1 MIVNPDKC
9 NYMCMDENSNDS
21 DILIWNKFILKNS
34 DEVIIPGIT
43 IDQILSFGRLTKH
56 LCKIANQKSRALDE
70 SEKETHI
77 LLNDQISIKLPQ
89 SSLNVLFR
97 TNNLIIKVRERAL
110 RSIIMDNK
118 VVFSQFIHLVR
129 TQNFP
134 KN

>member
-1 MIVNPDKC
+1 MIVNPGKC
-9 NYMCMDENSNDS
+9 NYMCMDENSNDN

-43 IDQILSFGRLTKH
+43 IDQILSFGRFTKH
-56 LCKIANQKSRALDE
+56 LCQIADQKSRALDE

-89 SSLNVLFR
+89 SSLNVLFT

>member
-1 MIVNPDKC
+1 MIVNPGKC
-9 NYMCMDENSNDS
+9 NYMCMDENSNDN

-43 IDQILSFGRLTKH
+43 IDQILSFGRFTKQ
-56 LCKIANQKSRALDE
+56 LCKIADQKSRALDE
-70 SEKETHI
+70 SEKETHT
-77 LLNDQISIKLPQ
+77 LLTDQISIKLPQ

>member
-1 MIVNPDKC
+1 
-9 NYMCMDENSNDS
+9 MCMDENSNDS

-43 IDQILSFGRLTKH
+43 IDQILSFGRFTKH
-56 LCKIANQKSRALDE
+56 LCQIDDQKSRALDE

-77 LLNDQISIKLPQ
+77 LLNNQISIKLPQ